1 MDNFTH
7 MIQSQDMSEKLSE
20 FKKDTW
26 FAHGGHRDFYFDLWN
41 VKTSL
46 KSRKKI
52 STKWPLK
59 PSLSSRKHNE
69 QTSKKISS
77 TN

>member
-26 FAHGGHRDFYFDLWN
+26 FAHGCYRDFYFDLWN

-46 KSRKKI
+46 ESRKI
-52 STKWPLK
+52 ITFLFLQ
-59 PSLSSRKHNE
+59 PSENLSPQQRLHLCS
-69 QTSKKISS
+69 I
-77 TN
+77 